1 MRISDWMSD
10 VCSSDRISR
19 ELVMSIGGE
28 RFSGVVTPNAIHDA
42 LIAVGTGSFV
52 ILEAGPETYIQTAS
66 RHGGYIVEKREGG
79 RFGHFRALRCTDNLR
94 LGRESGVAGR
104 EVSVAVD
111 SVGGESIQ

>member
-1 MRISDWMSD
+1 MIRRPPRSTRTDTLCPYTTLFRSA
-10 VCSSDRISR
+10 VISR

-66 RHGGYIVEKREGG
+66 RDGAYIVEKRDGG
-79 RFGHFRALRCTDNLR
+79 SFEHFRSEERRVGKEC
-94 LGRESGVAGR
+94 
-104 EVSVAVD
+104 VSTCR
-111 SVGGESIQ
+111 SRWSPYH